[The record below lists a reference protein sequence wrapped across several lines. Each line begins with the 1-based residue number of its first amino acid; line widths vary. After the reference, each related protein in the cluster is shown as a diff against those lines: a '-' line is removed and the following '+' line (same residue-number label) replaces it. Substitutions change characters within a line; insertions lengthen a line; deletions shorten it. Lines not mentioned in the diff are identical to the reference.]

1 MSNNDLVSLII
12 PVYRVEKYLSRC
24 LDSVLNQD
32 YSNIEIILVDD
43 GSPDSSPLIC
53 DEYAQR
59 DPRISVIHKKNG
71 GQSSARNAGLKVAK
85 GHYVNFL
92 DSDDWIAPDTVSYA
106 LGLLK
111 KYGAEAVQYEYAHVS
126 SADTIVAVPKEKII
140 VQKESAILEEYM
152 KTVLMTGSYSV
163 VRCMFKM
170 SALEGISFR
179 EGKNSEDLDFK
190 FNVLSHC
197 KVFVLSNQYKY
208 FYFQSPTSTSN
219 GGLRTGDFDLY
230 EAADIL
236 LFLVKSTKNQK
247 VIKMA
252 EAKRARTPFSLLCK
266 MAYFGVNDAKIS
278 KDEMKKRL
286 VTEHRASFTILMKS
300 PIPFSRKILSILF
313 ALNYNLAEVCISIC
327 KKISSNYA

>member
-111 KYGAEAVQYEYAHVS
+111 KYGAEAVQ
-126 SADTIVAVPKEKII
+126 
-140 VQKESAILEEYM
+140 
-152 KTVLMTGSYSV
+152 
-163 VRCMFKM
+163 
-170 SALEGISFR
+170 
-179 EGKNSEDLDFK
+179 
-190 FNVLSHC
+190 
-197 KVFVLSNQYKY
+197 
-208 FYFQSPTSTSN
+208 
-219 GGLRTGDFDLY
+219 
-230 EAADIL
+230 
-236 LFLVKSTKNQK
+236 
-247 VIKMA
+247 
-252 EAKRARTPFSLLCK
+252 
-266 MAYFGVNDAKIS
+266 
-278 KDEMKKRL
+278 
-286 VTEHRASFTILMKS
+286 
-300 PIPFSRKILSILF
+300 
-313 ALNYNLAEVCISIC
+313 
-327 KKISSNYA
+327 